1 MSSHFQNQAKPF
13 CFSAAVLVFLMSIT
27 LFPTT
32 VLAFSTSHTLS
43 NVISAP
49 SKISRIVLFD
59 YADDSS
65 PSDYDTGD
73 LPPDVKEVTVDEKKE
88 DEVIRDSLKREL
100 LLLASVTNRGAYAT
114 KDEQDIVIDLV
125 AQLEAL
131 NPTVEPAGH
140 CEGDWDLCY
149 SSTQFFRSSP
159 FFQSIRVAAGEENKG
174 LAENGFDLH
183 DQATVGSRV
192 GRVRQTI
199 TAKKLISEVDLEVG
213 MLPGIPLSKA
223 TGTVVTSAS
232 LEVTGPSQ
240 WALQVENTK
249 VKGSNV
255 PLISMFTDELQFEL
269 PVGTFYNTLQGK
281 VPVIP
286 MTTFYVDEALRITR
300 DIDDNFFVFV
310 RES

>member
-1 MSSHFQNQAKPF
+1 MICVSVLTPTIQIHGFSPSH
-13 CFSAAVLVFLMSIT
+13 CFST
-27 LFPTT
+27 RGPTC
-32 VLAFSTSHTLS
+32 S
-43 NVISAP
+43 
-49 SKISRIVLFD
+49 SRVVLFD
-59 YADDSS
+59 YATDSS

-73 LPPDVKEVTVDEKKE
+73 LPPDVKEVTVDEKEE
-88 DEVIRDSLKREL
+88 DEVIRDALKREL
-100 LLLASVTNRGAYAT
+100 LLIASVTDRGAYAT
-114 KDEQDIVIDLV
+114 RDEQDIVIDLV

-159 FFQSIRVAAGEENKG
+159 FFQSIRIAVGEENKG

-183 DQATVGSRV
+183 EQATIASRV

-199 TAKKLISEVDLEVG
+199 TANKMISEVDLQVG
-213 MLPGIPLSKA
+213 MLPGIPLSMA

-232 LEVTGPSQ
+232 LDVTGPSQ
-240 WALQVENTK
+240 WELAVETTK

-269 PVGTFYNTLQGK
+269 PVGSFYSTLQGK
-281 VPVIP
+281 VPLIP
-286 MTTFYVDEALRITR
+286 MKVSSAIGMFLFKVPCCSNCI
-300 DIDDNFFVFV
+300 FVFA
-310 RES
+310 RRFTWTKL